1 MVDCNH
7 SHEQDRRD
15 DGHDRWLAM
24 QSAHAE
30 YRQASEALEC
40 IRRSSGDL
48 SLDERARLTMLEG
61 QQRIAFE
68 CYLEARMEFLEF
80 RFDETNRLRAGL
92 VTVPMRDPEYTG
104 IGSWLAFA
112 NRRPVLQILAL
123 LLLCTTAFS
132 FVRERKHVR
141 DLEAARDEMRATV
154 NQTRDELKL
163 LTQKLDAWGPPQTSV
178 IQTTEHT
185 PRAQAATS
193 RVAIK
198 RKPSGAG
205 QSRQKQVAASQG
217 IGARS
222 TYPARRHS
230 RRPT

>member
-80 RFDETNRLRAGL
+80 RFDESNRLGAGR
-92 VTVPMRDPEYTG
+92 VAPATRDTDHSS
-104 IGSWLAFA
+104 IGSAVRRCLAMSFG
-112 NRRPVLQILAL
+112 RR
-123 LLLCTTAFS
+123 
-132 FVRERKHVR
+132 
-141 DLEAARDEMRATV
+141 
-154 NQTRDELKL
+154 
-163 LTQKLDAWGPPQTSV
+163 
-178 IQTTEHT
+178 
-185 PRAQAATS
+185 
-193 RVAIK
+193 
-198 RKPSGAG
+198 
-205 QSRQKQVAASQG
+205 
-217 IGARS
+217 
-222 TYPARRHS
+222 
-230 RRPT
+230 